1 MHFQPYANQFRRLRW
16 ALLAVLPALP
26 LMAAWSGV
34 AFSTTGLLEQTLIG
48 LILGSIYALIALG
61 YTLVYGVIKLINFA
75 HGDIYMLGAFLGYY
89 MLRLTIRYFHFISG
103 LPLFWCYVIST
114 IVSAIACAIVAML
127 MERLAYRPIRRS
139 TRIAA
144 LITAV
149 GVSFLLENLGIIVF
163 GPNPKSYEPKT
174 LEIYQLQLAA
184 ASDFAQARQLEI
196 QDSAQRVFPAAQFA
210 QTNYAR
216 VRLITRQGQSDWSPV
231 LAIDPAQA
239 GGFAQQTAA
248 EVGDSRRPQP
258 IPSLSYTRKKE
269 KGRDQVVLSWAS
281 GAAADISLNPV
292 FSDAQ
297 GNQLAWH
304 YPPAGSTAPEST
316 AANTSETS
324 AQIRIPVFSVA
335 IIGVTLLLLWGLHLL
350 ITRTMF
356 GISMRALSYD
366 MQAAKLMGVNT
377 DRVITVTF
385 AIGGACAA
393 VAGNMVGIYNQSI
406 EPLMGILPGLKAFI
420 AAVVGGIGSIP
431 GAAAGGLIMGLSEAL
446 VKGYIDP
453 RWSGLADAMAFAIL
467 IVVLLFK
474 PSGIFGTTLRKKV

>member
-1 MHFQPYANQFRRLRW
+1 MQLEPYATRFRHLRW
-16 ALLAVLPALP
+16 ALAGALLALP
-26 LMAAWSGV
+26 VMAAWSGV
-34 AFSTTGLLEQTLIG
+34 SFSATGLAEQVLIG

-89 MLRLTIRYFHFISG
+89 LLRLTIRYFHFING
-103 LPLFWCYVIST
+103 LPLVWCYIIST
-114 IVSAIACAIVAML
+114 IVSAIICALLAML

-149 GVSFLLENLGIIVF
+149 GVSFLLENMGIIVF

-174 LEIYQLQLAA
+174 LEVYQLQLAA
-184 ASDFAQARQLEI
+184 AADFSQARQMEI
-196 QDSAQRVFPAAQFA
+196 RESAQHVFPAARFT
-210 QTNYAR
+210 QTTYAR
-216 VRLITRQGQSDWSPV
+216 VRVVTRNGSSGWSPV
-231 LAIDPAQA
+231 LTIDPAQP
-239 GGFAQQTAA
+239 GGFAEQQPAA
-248 EVGDSRRPQP
+248 AGVPQRPQP
-258 IPSLSYTRKKE
+258 IPSLGFTRKKE
-269 KGRDQVVLSWAS
+269 QGRDQVVVSWVP
-281 GAAADISLNPV
+281 GAAADTSLNPV

-297 GNQLAWH
+297 GNQLAWY
-304 YPPAGSTAPEST
+304 YPPAASAPPG
-316 AANTSETS
+316 AAPDAPAATDE
-324 AQIRIPVFSVA
+324 QIRIPVFSVV

-377 DRVITVTF
+377 DRVITITF

-393 VAGNMVGIYNQSI
+393 VAGNMVGIYNQCI
-406 EPLMGILPGLKAFI
+406 EPLMGILPGLKAFV

-446 VKGYIDP
+446 VKGYINP

-467 IVVLLFK
+467 IAVLLFK
-474 PSGIFGTTLRKKV
+474 PSGIFGTTLREKV